1 MKIYLYILKNYM
13 KILYY
18 QKYLIGIKKTK
29 IKNIIQKIELT
40 SSNQEKKYAF
50 SRTGLPGTIQSK

>member
-13 KILYY
+13 KIMYY

-29 IKNIIQKIELT
+29 IKNIIQKI
-40 SSNQEKKYAF
+40 N
-50 SRTGLPGTIQSK
+50 